1 MSLRVSVIIVNYNVK
16 EFLLSC
22 IKSIYN
28 NMKRDEV
35 EIIVVDNASTDNS
48 EQAVK
53 NQFPDVVW
61 ISNNYNAGFS
71 EANNQGMNIAKSPVL
86 FLLNPDTEL
95 TDGALEGLI
104 EKQKEFPNSILVPQ
118 LLNSDGSLQVS
129 CWRFP
134 KIRDIIFESLGL
146 HLIFDLKNYNVE
158 KFSNE
163 FNPDCA
169 SGAALLFGK
178 NVFISTGGLDKNL
191 FWSEDIDFCY
201 RASLRG
207 IQTKYFPLYKI
218 YHHSGKSS
226 SQNLN
231 IPISNQLL
239 SKAKYFAKNSGR
251 ITWIISLCFILL
263 HIVTRIIAF
272 SILSVF
278 KPETFTR
285 KRKAYIYT
293 LHYYFDYLIR
303 KSKAIT

>member
-104 EKQKEFPNSILVPQ
+104 EKQKEFPIAYLC
-118 LLNSDGSLQVS
+118 LN
-129 CWRFP
+129 
-134 KIRDIIFESLGL
+134 
-146 HLIFDLKNYNVE
+146 
-158 KFSNE
+158 
-163 FNPDCA
+163 
-169 SGAALLFGK
+169 
-178 NVFISTGGLDKNL
+178 
-191 FWSEDIDFCY
+191 
-201 RASLRG
+201 
-207 IQTKYFPLYKI
+207 
-218 YHHSGKSS
+218 
-226 SQNLN
+226 
-231 IPISNQLL
+231 
-239 SKAKYFAKNSGR
+239 
-251 ITWIISLCFILL
+251 
-263 HIVTRIIAF
+263 
-272 SILSVF
+272 
-278 KPETFTR
+278 
-285 KRKAYIYT
+285 
-293 LHYYFDYLIR
+293 YLIR
-303 KSKAIT
+303 MVVCKFLAGGSLRSGISFLNH